1 MHGVAPFITS
11 TYNMLPIRPETPADY
26 PAINRV
32 NVRAFGER
40 LDEALIVALQRQSQ
54 RFDPELSLVAEQDGQ
69 PVGHALFSPCVIGL
83 LGETVHAVLLGPIAV
98 DPAYQRQ
105 GIGEALINEGH
116 RVARSKGY
124 SLSFL
129 VGHPTYYPHFGYQ
142 TRAYGAATLEVRA
155 SELPA
160 QEGEKSSLQTRRPLE
175 ADIPTLRE
183 LWLREEGRVD
193 FAIQPGDDLIDW
205 ISPNPR
211 IASTVYLKDSE
222 VVGYTR
228 VKETEPSQPR
238 IFLARDAET
247 ARLMA
252 GEMLSG
258 GPSVSLPLHPGST
271 SARAF
276 TGVPQC
282 KAWEAAMAISLE
294 PGLFDDY
301 YAQVRAEQRPPGR
314 VIWPVAFDMEV

>member
-1 MHGVAPFITS
+1 
-11 TYNMLPIRPETPADY
+11 MLTIRPETPADY
-26 PAINRV
+26 PAINRI

-40 LDEALIVALQRQSQ
+40 LDEALIVALQRQYQ
-54 RFDPELSLVAEQDGQ
+54 QFDPELSLVAERDGQ
-69 PVGHALFSPCVIGL
+69 PAGHALFSPLVIRL
-83 LGETVHAVLLGPIAV
+83 LGKDVRAVLLGPIAV
-98 DPAYQRQ
+98 DPGHQRQ

-116 RVARSKGY
+116 RIARDKGY

-129 VGHPTYYPHFGYQ
+129 VGHPTYYPRFGYQ
-142 TRAYGAATLEVRA
+142 TRAYGAATLEVQA
-155 SELPA
+155 SELPP

-183 LWLREEGRVD
+183 LWLREERQVD
-193 FAIQPGDDLIDW
+193 FAIHPGDDLIDW

-211 IASTVYLKDSE
+211 ITSTVVLKDSE

-258 GPSVSLPLHPGST
+258 GPSISLPLHPDSA

-282 KAWEAAMAISLE
+282 KAWEAAMAFSLE

-301 YAQVRAEQRPPGR
+301 YAQVQAGQRPPGR
-314 VIWPVAFDMEV
+314 VIWPVAFDIET